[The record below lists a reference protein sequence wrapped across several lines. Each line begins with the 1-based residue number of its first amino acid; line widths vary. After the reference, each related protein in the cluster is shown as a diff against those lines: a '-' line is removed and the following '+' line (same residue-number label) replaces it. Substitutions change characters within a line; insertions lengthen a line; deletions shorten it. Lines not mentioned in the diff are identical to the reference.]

1 MRIGVAALLAAIV
14 MFLWQFL
21 AHMVLPIGMMGF
33 RMPQNEDVVLQA
45 TSTGL
50 TTPGIYYLPSMD
62 PAKMSDEAAMNAW
75 AEKAKKNP
83 WVFAVV
89 NPPPAGDP
97 KSMGAQ
103 LVKQFVT
110 NLLGALLAA
119 FVLAATPWT
128 LGMRVV
134 GATVFGVFGWLM
146 NIVPQWNWYRFP
158 ADFMVGNLLEQGIG
172 WLLAGVAMAWWLGRT
187 ETRVVVR

>member
-1 MRIGVAALLAAIV
+1 MRIGVAALLAAVV

-45 TSTGL
+45 TTTGL
-50 TTPGIYYLPSMD
+50 TTPGIYLLPSMD

-83 WVFAVV
+83 SVFAVV
-89 NPPPAGDP
+89 NPAPEGDP
-97 KSMGAQ
+97 KAMAPQ
-103 LVKQFVT
+103 LVKQFIT

-134 GATVFGVFGWLM
+134 GATVFGIFGWLE
-146 NIVPQWNWYRFP
+146 NIVPQWNRYRFP

-172 WLLAGVAMAWWLGRT
+172 WLLAGVVMAWWLGRT
-187 ETRVVVR
+187 ENRVAMR

>member
-1 MRIGVAALLAAIV
+1 MRIGVAALLAAVV

-33 RMPQNEDVVLQA
+33 RMPQNEDVILQA
-45 TSTGL
+45 TTTGL
-50 TTPGIYYLPSMD
+50 TTPGIYLLPSMD

-83 WVFAVV
+83 SVFAVV
-89 NPPPAGDP
+89 NPAPEGDP
-97 KSMGAQ
+97 KAMAPQ
-103 LVKQFVT
+103 LVKQFIT

-134 GATVFGVFGWLM
+134 GATVFGIFGWLE

-172 WLLAGVAMAWWLGRT
+172 WLLAGLVMAWWLGRT
-187 ETRVVVR
+187 ENRVAMR